1 MDIVI
6 PQIKSKL
13 VATFGTESLKYL
25 TFVCIPASS
34 AIKTQAR
41 YEEFSQRLCSETGMI
56 NAYQHMQV
64 VASSQEKNL
73 EVVVFLLITYPLI
86 IVSLEENIY
95 SF

>member
-13 VATFGTESLKYL
+13 VTTFGTESLKCI

-34 AIKTQAR
+34 ALKTQAR
-41 YEEFSQRLCSETGMI
+41 YEEFSQRLCNETGMI
-56 NAYQHMQV
+56 NAYAHMQV
-64 VASSQEKNL
+64 ITSSQEKNL
-73 EVVVFLLITYPLI
+73 EVVVFRLITYPLTTA
-86 IVSLEENIY
+86 SLGEICA